1 MIYIH
6 LFIAF
11 FRSGILGYGGGP
23 AAIPLVYREVV
34 DLYKWMN
41 DEEFSDVLALAN
53 TLPGPINTKMAG
65 YIGYRVAGW
74 FGMLAAVFATVVPTV
89 VLMIV
94 LLVSLSSFKDMA
106 IVEGMTKGVVPV
118 VGVMMAVLT
127 WGFLTQSTKSLGM
140 AAGAVMVAASLFL
153 LKFIG
158 LHPGVLIAALLIFA
172 LVKKDKPDEDKKE
185 KAQKEKGVQSE

>member
-1 MIYIH
+1 MTYVQ

-34 DLYKWMN
+34 DTYKWMN
-41 DEEFSDVLALAN
+41 DTEFSDVLALAN

-74 FGMLAAVFATVVPTV
+74 LGMLVAVFATVIPTV
-89 VLMIV
+89 VLMVV
-94 LLVSLSSFKDMA
+94 LLVSLSSFKNID

-118 VGVMMAVLT
+118 VGVLMGVLT
-127 WGFLTQSTKSLGM
+127 WGFITQSTKKLGLI
-140 AAGAVMVAASLFL
+140 AASLMIGASL
-153 LKFIG
+153 LLLEFFG
-158 LHPGVLIAALLIFA
+158 LHPGFLIIALLLFA
-172 LVKKDKPDEDKKE
+172 LLKKDKKEDSSDDPT
-185 KAQKEKGVQSE
+185 KEKGVQSR

>member
-1 MIYIH
+1 MTYIH
-6 LFIAF
+6 IFIAF

-34 DLYKWMN
+34 DTYKWMDN
-41 DEEFSDVLALAN
+41 EEFSDVLALAN

-74 FGMLAAVFATVVPTV
+74 LGMLVAIFATVVPTV

-94 LLVSLSSFKDMA
+94 LLVSLSTFKDLD

-118 VGVMMAVLT
+118 VGVLMGVLT
-127 WGFLTQSTKSLGM
+127 WGFVTQSTKGLGIVTGGLM
-140 AAGAVMVAASLFL
+140 IGASLL
-153 LKFIG
+153 LLEFVG
-158 LHPGVLIAALLIFA
+158 MHPGFLIIALLLFA
-172 LVKKDKPDEDKKE
+172 LLKKDKKDEPKDDPP
-185 KAQKEKGVQSE
+185 KEKGAQSS